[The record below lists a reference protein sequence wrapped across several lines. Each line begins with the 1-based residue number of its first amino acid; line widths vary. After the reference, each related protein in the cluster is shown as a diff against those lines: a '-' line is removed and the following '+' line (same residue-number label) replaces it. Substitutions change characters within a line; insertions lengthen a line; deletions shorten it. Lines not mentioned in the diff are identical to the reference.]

1 MIRFVRCKEVTAKDS
16 IPTFDGLMAIVKSAI
31 VKDKTRARIR
41 IEQK

>member
-1 MIRFVRCKEVTAKDS
+1 MGIYSPV
-16 IPTFDGLMAIVKSAI
+16 PTFAGLVAIAESAI